1 MTPHQYGPLNWN
13 ESRLCSEVA
22 HKKELDAAEYRY
34 AEAKQAGR
42 AAAELV
48 KEAVKQ
54 AKAQL
59 KRA

>member
-1 MTPHQYGPLNWN
+1 
-13 ESRLCSEVA
+13 VA